1 MWRGDGLVVT
11 GFICHVGWEV
21 SADIAHRLLNG
32 VDPDIVTT
40 AEQGALQ
47 TPGVI
52 HAHARARLTGCTLR
66 VEVEGF
72 VAPDTRWPRPTRSA
86 TESSRPCRLEIPQM
100 RGASLGPPAPPDA
113 KIAFSHSVADCPRG
127 RP

>member
-86 TESSRPCRLEIPQM
+86 TESSRPCRL
-100 RGASLGPPAPPDA
+100 RSLRCAELHLDRPPRLTPKSLSA
-113 KIAFSHSVADCPRG
+113 IQ
-127 RP
+127 